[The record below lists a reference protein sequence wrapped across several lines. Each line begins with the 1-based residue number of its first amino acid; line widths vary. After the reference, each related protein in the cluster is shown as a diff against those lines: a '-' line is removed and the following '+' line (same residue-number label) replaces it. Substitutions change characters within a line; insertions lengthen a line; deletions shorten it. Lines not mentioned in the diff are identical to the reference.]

1 MAEEE
6 VTIPLTVA
14 EAVVLGELLW
24 RYSTTGQLTV
34 EHPAEQQ
41 ALWNLECLLERVAL
55 PPPSWPSVEEARAI
69 VRPPDAG
76 R

>member
-6 VTIPLTVA
+6 VNILLTVA
-14 EAVVLGELLW
+14 EAVVLRELLW
-24 RYSTTGQLTV
+24 RYSKTGHFTV

-55 PPPSWPSVEEARAI
+55 PPPSWPSLDEARAE
-69 VRPPDAG
+69 VRPPEEA
-76 R
+76 